1 MPHLTSS
8 ELEIIDIEIWPLDIA
23 VTDDFVISRGK
34 VSTAEIAFVE
44 MTLRCGATGYGEI
57 APFTDV
63 TGEDRQTSS
72 EVAVQLGQLLVGE
85 SVSRY
90 GRLSYAMAEANPTQ
104 PAARCGLETAMLDAL
119 CRAIGI
125 PLWAFWGGAFSS
137 SPETDITLPLI
148 EIGRCLE
155 LANHWFNSGFRTFK
169 LKVGSNLEQDIERI
183 RLISERFPQV
193 SFILDANEGFTED
206 EALRFMREVLRLN
219 CKVLLFEQPVARS
232 DLAGLAAISTSINVP
247 VAADESVAT
256 VKDALAVIEAKAA
269 GVINLKIMKSGVL
282 EAFRIATIA
291 RSHGIGLMFGGMVET
306 RLAMGCSLS
315 LALGLGGAKHLD
327 LDTPLLLSEDPLEG
341 GYQYEGPRMTICQE
355 PGLGSIP
362 ATRPSD
368 GEGVHRSTPQ
378 PRNSH

>member
-8 ELEIIDIEIWPLDIA
+8 ELAITNIEIWPLDIA
-23 VTDDFVISRGK
+23 VTDDFVISQGK

-44 MTLRCGATGYGEI
+44 MRLRCGATGYGEI

-72 EVAVQLGQLLVGE
+72 DVAVQLKQLLVGE
-85 SVSRY
+85 SVSSY
-90 GRLSYAMAEANPTQ
+90 GRLSYAIGEASPNQ

-119 CRAIGI
+119 CRAMGI

-137 SPETDITLPLI
+137 PPETDITLPLI

-155 LANHWFNSGFRTFK
+155 LSNHWFNSGFRTFK

-183 RLISERFPQV
+183 RLISEHFPQV
-193 SFILDANEGFTED
+193 SFILDANQGFTED
-206 EALRFMREVLRLN
+206 EALRFMREVLSLDCR
-219 CKVLLFEQPVARS
+219 VLLFEQPVARD
-232 DLAGLAAISTSINVP
+232 DLAGLAAISRSINVP

-291 RSHGIGLMFGGMVET
+291 RSNGIGLMFGGMVET
-306 RLAMGCSLS
+306 RLAMGCSLALS
-315 LALGLGGAKHLD
+315 LGLGGSNYLD
-327 LDTPLLLSEDPLEG
+327 LDTPLLLSEDPIEG

-362 ATRPSD
+362 TRRPSD
-368 GEGVHRSTPQ
+368 GK
-378 PRNSH
+378 